1 MRLYDIAVVV
11 RRGIIRKDHRAVK
24 RGSMLAK
31 AEIILNKVF
40 GYDEFRPLQAEIIT
54 SILNKKDILVIMPTG
69 GGKSLCYQIPA
80 LISEGLTVVVSPL
93 ISLMKDQVEQM
104 RELGIEAVFLNSTLT
119 PEQYRENT
127 ALVMEKKAKLLYVA
141 PESLLKQSMLDLL
154 SSLKIDC
161 IAIDEAHCI
170 SEWGHDFRPE
180 YRQIVH
186 IRKRFPD
193 AACVALTATAT
204 PRVREDIVKNLNFSG
219 GEEFLGSFDREN
231 LFIQVAP
238 KENPLAQTLQ
248 FLEGYREQSG
258 IIYCFS
264 RKQVDDLSDI
274 LIERGYSAR
283 PYHAG
288 LSDKDRS
295 ENQELFIRDDIQ
307 IIIATIAFGMGIN
320 KPNVRF
326 VIHYDLPKNI
336 ESYYQEI
343 GRAGRDGLRSH
354 CLLLFSYGDIL
365 KIKYFFKEKND
376 NDKRMANLHLD
387 ALVKYAESGDC
398 RRTILLG
405 YFGEKHEIENCGM
418 CDNCLNEKKAK
429 VDITIPARKFLSCVI
444 RAEEMFGA
452 GHIIDVLRGS
462 EVKKV
467 LNFNHQNLS
476 TYGIG
481 REFSKKQWLHLSRQF
496 VQSGLLVQDA
506 EFGSL
511 KVTEIGRDVLKGE
524 EPVFGY
530 LEADWSSNIVKDTMS
545 AETGLTYNQDLFIAL
560 KKKRKMLADEANIP
574 PYIIFPDKTLIEM
587 AVYFPQTPESLLSIH
602 GVGEAKLAKYGQ
614 GFLDIIIEYCGTHQI
629 DERKKLSALKVK
641 SNTGQHHKKRHEII
655 GEQYNTGSSIK
666 DIMCEFSIKE
676 STVID
681 NLYKF
686 IQDGNPLR
694 SDKVLDLSKVPE
706 TRRDAVFNVF
716 AGLGAE
722 FLRPVFEAF
731 NGEINYD
738 ELKVLRLLYLYKN
751 DAAVINKNVG

>member
-1 MRLYDIAVVV
+1 
-11 RRGIIRKDHRAVK
+11 
-24 RGSMLAK
+24 MLKK
-31 AEIILNKVF
+31 AEIILNRVF

-54 SILNKKDILVIMPTG
+54 SILNKKDTLVIMPTG

-80 LISEGLTVVVSPL
+80 LIFEGLTVVISPL

-127 ALVMEKKAKLLYVA
+127 ALVTQKKAKLLYVA
-141 PESLLKQSMLDLL
+141 PESLLKQSMLDML
-154 SSLKIDC
+154 SSQRIDC
-161 IAIDEAHCI
+161 IAVDEAHCI

-180 YRQIVH
+180 YRQIVNV
-186 IRKRFPD
+186 RKRFPD
-193 AACVALTATAT
+193 AACAALTATAT
-204 PRVREDIVKNLNFSG
+204 PRVREDIVKNLNFSA
-219 GEEFLGSFDREN
+219 GEEFIGSFDRRN
-231 LFIQVAP
+231 LFIQITP
-238 KENPLAQTLQ
+238 KEKPLSQTLQ
-248 FLEGYREQSG
+248 FLERHREQSG
-258 IIYCFS
+258 IIYCYS
-264 RKQVDDLSDI
+264 RQQVDDLSEI
-274 LIERGYSAR
+274 LRERGYSAR

-288 LSDKDRS
+288 LPESVRS

-307 IIIATIAFGMGIN
+307 IIVATIAFGMGIN

-343 GRAGRDGLRSH
+343 GRAGRDGLNAH

-376 NDKRMANLHLD
+376 NDRRAANIHLD
-387 ALVKYAESGDC
+387 ALVKFAESAEC
-398 RRTILLG
+398 RRSVLLG
-405 YFGEKHEIENCGM
+405 YFGENHKFGNCGM
-418 CDNCLNEKKAK
+418 CDNCLNERKAK
-429 VDITIPARKFLSCVI
+429 VDITIPAQKFLSCVM
-444 RAEEMFGA
+444 RAGEMFGA

-462 EVKKV
+462 EAKKI
-467 LNFNHQNLS
+467 LKFNHQNLS

-481 REFSKKQWLHLSRQF
+481 KELSERQWLHLSRQF

-511 KVTEIGRDVLKGE
+511 KITEKGRDVLKGK
-524 EPVFGY
+524 EPVSGFMDAG
-530 LEADWSSNIVKDTMS
+530 AS
-545 AETGLTYNQDLFIAL
+545 AETAANDKNIDTGTAYNQDLFDAL
-560 KKKRKMLADEANIP
+560 KKKRKTLADEANIP

-587 AVYFPQTPESLLSIH
+587 AAYYPQTAESLLSLH

-614 GFLDIIIEYCGTHQI
+614 EFLDIIIEYCGKHQI
-629 DERKKLSALKVK
+629 DERKKLSAPKVK
-641 SNTGQHHKKRHEII
+641 NNTGLHHKKRHEII
-655 GEQYNTGSSIK
+655 GEQYNSGTSIR
-666 DIMCEFSIKE
+666 DIMNEFSIKE

-686 IQDGNPLR
+686 FRDGNKLM
-694 SDKVLDLSKVPE
+694 SGSVMDLSKVPE
-706 TRRDAVFNVF
+706 NRKDAVLNTF
-716 AGLGAE
+716 AGSGTD

-738 ELKVLRLLYLYKN
+738 ELKVLRLYYLFKN
-751 DAAVINKNVG
+751 DPVVMNINNE